1 MALARIGRARR
12 VENFT
17 WPGFVDALATL
28 LMVIIFVLMVF
39 VLIQINLA
47 YRVSGQ
53 ETTLGE
59 MRQQLASL
67 SELLNIERRANADLA
82 ANLAQITNQ
91 LNSSNADR
99 TNLQAELTSVR
110 AALNLRNNDIA
121 ELVAKQTDMK
131 ASLTAARVSLEERL
145 GALQLV
151 EGQLA
156 MALAKNQRATDKIN
170 LLSTEVVKSK
180 ADADASRTEITK
192 MASALELAEKQ
203 LAMAQAKSQSATDKI
218 SILSAEVNA
227 SRAETKASRAE
238 VTEMTA
244 ALAAL
249 RLRIEELKSLL
260 AEKERETVRD
270 KVAIANLGRSLN
282 NALASRVQEL
292 QRFRSEFFG
301 RLRDVLKG
309 RDDVQIV
316 GDRFVFQSEVLFAQG
331 QAEIGPQGQE
341 QLAKLAITLAD
352 IAEKIP
358 SDINW
363 VLQVDGHTD
372 NVPIRAGRYADNWD
386 LSTERALSVVR
397 YLNEQGLPAN
407 RLAAA
412 GYGEYQPLDT
422 SDNDNARRKN
432 RRIELKITQRVAI
445 K

>member
-1 MALARIGRARR
+1 MALARIGNARR

-39 VLIQINLA
+39 VLIQVNLA

-53 ETTLGE
+53 DTTLGE

-67 SELLNIERRANADLA
+67 GELLNIERRASADLA

-91 LNSSNADR
+91 LNASNANRDE
-99 TNLQAELTSVR
+99 LQAQLASVQAAIAARNSQIATLTAKQADTE
-110 AALNLRNNDIA
+110 AALA
-121 ELVAKQTDMK
+121 
-131 ASLTAARVSLEERL
+131 AARNSLEDRL
-145 GALQLV
+145 GALQLA

-156 MALAKNQRATDKIN
+156 MAQAQNQSAANRIDALRAKTTA
-170 LLSTEVVKSK
+170 SK
-180 ADADASRTEITK
+180 AEI
-192 MASALELAEKQ
+192 
-203 LAMAQAKSQSATDKI
+203 AQ
-218 SILSAEVNA
+218 
-227 SRAETKASRAE
+227 
-238 VTEMTA
+238 MTG

-249 RLRIEELKSLL
+249 RLRIEELTSLL
-260 AEKERETVRD
+260 VEKDRQATRD
-270 KVAIANLGRSLN
+270 KVAIASLGRSLN

-331 QAEIGPQGQE
+331 QAEIAAEGRD
-341 QLAKLAITLAD
+341 QLAKLAVALAD
-352 IAEKIP
+352 IATKIP
-358 SDINW
+358 EDINW

-372 NVPIRAGRYADNWD
+372 DVPIRAGRYADNWD

-397 YLNEQGLPAN
+397 FLNQQGLPAN

-412 GYGEYQPLDT
+412 GYGEFQPLDAA
-422 SDNDNARRKN
+422 DNDDARRKN
-432 RRIELKITQRVAI
+432 RRIELKITQRVAV

>member
-1 MALARIGRARR
+1 MALARIGNARR

-39 VLIQINLA
+39 VLIQVNLA

-53 ETTLGE
+53 DATLGE

-67 SELLNIERRANADLA
+67 GELLNIERRASADLA

-91 LNSSNADR
+91 LNTSNANRDE
-99 TNLQAELTSVR
+99 LQAQLASVQAAIAVR
-110 AALNLRNNDIA
+110 NNEIARLAAKQADSEAALA
-121 ELVAKQTDMK
+121 
-131 ASLTAARVSLEERL
+131 AARSSLEERL
-145 GALQLV
+145 GALQLA

-156 MALAKNQRATDKIN
+156 MAQAQNQSAANKIDA
-170 LLSTEVVKSK
+170 LHAETTASK
-180 ADADASRTEITK
+180 AQI
-192 MASALELAEKQ
+192 
-203 LAMAQAKSQSATDKI
+203 AQ
-218 SILSAEVNA
+218 
-227 SRAETKASRAE
+227 
-238 VTEMTA
+238 MTG

-249 RLRIEELKSLL
+249 RLRLEELTSLL
-260 AEKERETVRD
+260 AEKDRQATRD
-270 KVAIANLGRSLN
+270 KVAIASLGRSLN

-331 QAEIGPQGQE
+331 QAEIAAEGQD
-341 QLAKLAITLAD
+341 QLAKLVITLAD
-352 IAEKIP
+352 IATKIP
-358 SDINW
+358 EDINW

-372 NVPIRAGRYADNWD
+372 DVPIRAGRYADNWD

-397 YLNEQGLPAN
+397 FLNQQGLPAN

-412 GYGEYQPLDT
+412 GYGEFQPLDAT
-422 SDNDNARRKN
+422 DNDDARRKN
-432 RRIELKITQRVAI
+432 RRIELKITQRVAV

>member
-1 MALARIGRARR
+1 MALARIGNARR

-39 VLIQINLA
+39 VLIQVNLA

-53 ETTLGE
+53 DATLGE

-67 SELLNIERRANADLA
+67 GELLNIERRASADLA
-82 ANLAQITNQ
+82 NNLAQITNQ
-91 LNSSNADR
+91 LNASNANRDE
-99 TNLQAELTSVR
+99 LQAQLASVQTAIAARNSQIANLT
-110 AALNLRNNDIA
+110 
-121 ELVAKQTDMK
+121 AKQADTE
-131 ASLTAARVSLEERL
+131 ATLAAARNSLEERL
-145 GALQLV
+145 GALQLA

-156 MALAKNQRATDKIN
+156 MAQ
-170 LLSTEVVKSK
+170 
-180 ADADASRTEITK
+180 
-192 MASALELAEKQ
+192 
-203 LAMAQAKSQSATDKI
+203 AQNQSAANRIDA
-218 SILSAEVNA
+218 LSAETTA
-227 SRAETKASRAE
+227 SKAKIAQ
-238 VTEMTA
+238 MTG
-244 ALAAL
+244 ALVAL
-249 RLRIEELKSLL
+249 RLRIEELTSLL
-260 AEKERETVRD
+260 AEKDQQATRD
-270 KVAIANLGRSLN
+270 KVAITSLGRSLN

-331 QAEIGPQGQE
+331 QAEIGSQGEE
-341 QLAKLAITLAD
+341 QLAKLAITLTD
-352 IAEKIP
+352 IAQKIP
-358 SDINW
+358 GDINW
-363 VLQVDGHTD
+363 ILQVDGHTD

-397 YLNEQGLPAN
+397 YLSQQGLPAS

-412 GYGEYQPLDT
+412 GYGKYQPLDA
-422 SDNDNARRKN
+422 SDSDNARRKN
-432 RRIELKITQRVAI
+432 RRIEIKITQRVTI

>member
-1 MALARIGRARR
+1 MAFARIGNSRR
-12 VENFT
+12 VDNFT

-39 VLIQINLA
+39 VLIQVNLA

-53 ETTLGE
+53 DATLGE

-67 SELLNIERRANADLA
+67 SELLNIERRASADLA

-91 LNSSNADR
+91 LNASNANRDE
-99 TNLQAELTSVR
+99 LQAQLASVQ
-110 AALNLRNNDIA
+110 AAIAARNSQIA
-121 ELVAKQTDMK
+121 NMTAKQADTEV
-131 ASLTAARVSLEERL
+131 ALAAARNSLEERL
-145 GALQLV
+145 GALQLA

-156 MALAKNQRATDKIN
+156 MAQ
-170 LLSTEVVKSK
+170 
-180 ADADASRTEITK
+180 
-192 MASALELAEKQ
+192 
-203 LAMAQAKSQSATDKI
+203 AQNQSAANRIDV
-218 SILSAEVNA
+218 L
-227 SRAETKASRAE
+227 RAETTASKAEIAQMAS
-238 VTEMTA
+238 

-249 RLRIEELKSLL
+249 RLRIEELTSLL
-260 AEKERETVRD
+260 SEKDRQATQD
-270 KVAIANLGRSLN
+270 KVAIASLGRSLN

-331 QAEIGPQGQE
+331 QAEIGSRGEE
-341 QLAKLAITLAD
+341 QLAKLAITLTD
-352 IAEKIP
+352 IAKKIP
-358 SDINW
+358 GDINW
-363 VLQVDGHTD
+363 ILQVDGHTD

-397 YLNEQGLPAN
+397 YLNQQGLPAS

-412 GYGEYQPLDT
+412 GYGEYQPLDA
-422 SDNDNARRKN
+422 SDSDNARRKN
-432 RRIELKITQRVAI
+432 RRIEIKITQRVAI

>member
-1 MALARIGRARR
+1 MALARIGNARR

-39 VLIQINLA
+39 VLIQVNLA

-53 ETTLGE
+53 DATLDE

-67 SELLNIERRANADLA
+67 GELLNIERRASADLS
-82 ANLAQITNQ
+82 ANLAQITIQ
-91 LNSSNADR
+91 LNASNANRDE
-99 TNLQAELTSVR
+99 LQAQLTSVQTAIAAR
-110 AALNLRNNDIA
+110 NSQIANLTEKQVDTEAALA
-121 ELVAKQTDMK
+121 
-131 ASLTAARVSLEERL
+131 AARNSLEERL
-145 GALQLV
+145 GALQLT

-156 MALAKNQRATDKIN
+156 MA
-170 LLSTEVVKSK
+170 K
-180 ADADASRTEITK
+180 A
-192 MASALELAEKQ
+192 Q
-203 LAMAQAKSQSATDKI
+203 NQSAANLIDA
-218 SILSAEVNA
+218 L
-227 SRAETKASRAE
+227 RAETTASKAEIAK
-238 VTEMTA
+238 MTG

-249 RLRIEELKSLL
+249 RLRIEELTSLL
-260 AEKERETVRD
+260 AEKDRQAMRD
-270 KVAIANLGRSLN
+270 KVAIASLGRSLN

-309 RDDVQIV
+309 RDDVEIV

-331 QAEIGPQGQE
+331 RAEIAAEGQD
-341 QLAKLAITLAD
+341 QLAKLAVAFAD
-352 IAEKIP
+352 IATKIP
-358 SDINW
+358 QDINW

-372 NVPIRAGRYADNWD
+372 DVPIRAGRYADNWD

-397 YLNEQGLPAN
+397 FLNQQGLPAN

-412 GYGEYQPLDT
+412 GYGEFQPLDAA
-422 SDNDNARRKN
+422 DNDDARRKN
-432 RRIELKITQRVAI
+432 RRIELKITQRVAV

>member
-1 MALARIGRARR
+1 MALARIGNARR

-39 VLIQINLA
+39 VLIQVNLA

-53 ETTLGE
+53 DATLGE

-67 SELLNIERRANADLA
+67 GELLNIERRASADLS
-82 ANLAQITNQ
+82 ANLAQITIQ
-91 LNSSNADR
+91 LNASNANRDE
-99 TNLQAELTSVR
+99 LQAQLASVQAAIAARNSQIANLTAKQADTE
-110 AALNLRNNDIA
+110 AALA
-121 ELVAKQTDMK
+121 
-131 ASLTAARVSLEERL
+131 AARNSLEERL
-145 GALQLV
+145 GALQLT

-156 MALAKNQRATDKIN
+156 MA
-170 LLSTEVVKSK
+170 K
-180 ADADASRTEITK
+180 A
-192 MASALELAEKQ
+192 Q
-203 LAMAQAKSQSATDKI
+203 NQSAANLIDA
-218 SILSAEVNA
+218 L
-227 SRAETKASRAE
+227 RAETTASKAEIAK
-238 VTEMTA
+238 MTG

-249 RLRIEELKSLL
+249 RLRIEELTSLL
-260 AEKERETVRD
+260 AEKDRQATRD
-270 KVAIANLGRSLN
+270 KVAIASLGRSLN

-309 RDDVQIV
+309 RDDVEIV

-331 QAEIGPQGQE
+331 QAEIATEGQD
-341 QLAKLAITLAD
+341 QLAKLAVALAD
-352 IAEKIP
+352 IATKIP
-358 SDINW
+358 EDIKW

-372 NVPIRAGRYADNWD
+372 DVPIRAGRYADNWD

-397 YLNEQGLPAN
+397 FLNQQGLPAN

-412 GYGEYQPLDT
+412 GYGEFQPLDAA
-422 SDNDNARRKN
+422 DNDDARRKN
-432 RRIELKITQRVAI
+432 RRIELKITQRVAV

>member
-1 MALARIGRARR
+1 MALARIGNARR

-39 VLIQINLA
+39 VLIQVNLA
-47 YRVSGQ
+47 YRVAGQ
-53 ETTLGE
+53 DATLGE

-67 SELLNIERRANADLA
+67 GELLNIERRASADLA

-91 LNSSNADR
+91 LNTSNANRDE
-99 TNLQAELTSVR
+99 LQAQLASVQAAIAVR
-110 AALNLRNNDIA
+110 NNEIARLAAKQADSEAALA
-121 ELVAKQTDMK
+121 
-131 ASLTAARVSLEERL
+131 AARSSLEERL
-145 GALQLV
+145 GALQLA

-156 MALAKNQRATDKIN
+156 MAQAQNQSAANKIDA
-170 LLSTEVVKSK
+170 LHAETTASK
-180 ADADASRTEITK
+180 AQI
-192 MASALELAEKQ
+192 
-203 LAMAQAKSQSATDKI
+203 AQ
-218 SILSAEVNA
+218 
-227 SRAETKASRAE
+227 
-238 VTEMTA
+238 MTG

-249 RLRIEELKSLL
+249 RLRLEELTSLL
-260 AEKERETVRD
+260 AEKDRQATRD
-270 KVAIANLGRSLN
+270 KVAIASLGRSLN

-331 QAEIGPQGQE
+331 QAEIAAEGQD

-352 IAEKIP
+352 IATKIP
-358 SDINW
+358 EDINW

-372 NVPIRAGRYADNWD
+372 DVPIRAGRYADNWD

-397 YLNEQGLPAN
+397 FLNQQGLPAN

-412 GYGEYQPLDT
+412 GYGEFQPLDAT
-422 SDNDNARRKN
+422 DNDDARRKN
-432 RRIELKITQRVAI
+432 RRIELKITQRVAV

>member
-1 MALARIGRARR
+1 MALARIGNARR

-39 VLIQINLA
+39 VLIQVNLA

-53 ETTLGE
+53 DATLGE

-67 SELLNIERRANADLA
+67 GELLNIERRASADLS
-82 ANLAQITNQ
+82 ANLAQITIQ
-91 LNSSNADR
+91 LNASNANRDE
-99 TNLQAELTSVR
+99 LQAQLTSVQTAIAAR
-110 AALNLRNNDIA
+110 NSQIANLTEKQVDTEAALA
-121 ELVAKQTDMK
+121 
-131 ASLTAARVSLEERL
+131 AARNSLEERL
-145 GALQLV
+145 GALQLT

-156 MALAKNQRATDKIN
+156 MA
-170 LLSTEVVKSK
+170 K
-180 ADADASRTEITK
+180 A
-192 MASALELAEKQ
+192 Q
-203 LAMAQAKSQSATDKI
+203 NQSAANRIDA
-218 SILSAEVNA
+218 L
-227 SRAETKASRAE
+227 RAETTASKAEIAK
-238 VTEMTA
+238 MTG

-249 RLRIEELKSLL
+249 RLRIEELTSLL
-260 AEKERETVRD
+260 AEKDRQATRD
-270 KVAIANLGRSLN
+270 KVAIASLGRSLN

-309 RDDVQIV
+309 RDDVEIV

-331 QAEIGPQGQE
+331 RAEIAAEGQD
-341 QLAKLAITLAD
+341 QLAKLAVAFAD
-352 IAEKIP
+352 IATKIP
-358 SDINW
+358 EDINW

-372 NVPIRAGRYADNWD
+372 DVPIRAGRYADNWD

-397 YLNEQGLPAN
+397 FLNQQGLPAN

-412 GYGEYQPLDT
+412 GYGEFQPLDT
-422 SDNDNARRKN
+422 ADNDDARRKN
-432 RRIELKITQRVAI
+432 RRIELKITQRVAV

>member
-1 MALARIGRARR
+1 MALARIGNARR

-39 VLIQINLA
+39 VLIQVNLA

-53 ETTLGE
+53 DATLGE

-67 SELLNIERRANADLA
+67 GELLNIERRASADLA

-91 LNSSNADR
+91 LNASNANRDE
-99 TNLQAELTSVR
+99 LQAQLANVQAAIAARNSRIANLTAKQADTE
-110 AALNLRNNDIA
+110 AALA
-121 ELVAKQTDMK
+121 
-131 ASLTAARVSLEERL
+131 AARNSLEERL
-145 GALQLV
+145 GALQLA

-156 MALAKNQRATDKIN
+156 MAQ
-170 LLSTEVVKSK
+170 
-180 ADADASRTEITK
+180 
-192 MASALELAEKQ
+192 
-203 LAMAQAKSQSATDKI
+203 AQNQSAANRIDA
-218 SILSAEVNA
+218 L
-227 SRAETKASRAE
+227 RAETTASKAEIAQ
-238 VTEMTA
+238 MTG

-249 RLRIEELKSLL
+249 RLRIEELTSLL
-260 AEKERETVRD
+260 AEKDRQATQD
-270 KVAIANLGRSLN
+270 KVAIASLGRSLN

-331 QAEIGPQGQE
+331 QAEIAAEGRD
-341 QLAKLAITLAD
+341 QLAKLAVALAD
-352 IAEKIP
+352 IATKIP
-358 SDINW
+358 KDINW

-372 NVPIRAGRYADNWD
+372 DVPIRAGRYADNWD

-397 YLNEQGLPAN
+397 FLNQQGLPAN

-412 GYGEYQPLDT
+412 GYGEFQPLDAA
-422 SDNDNARRKN
+422 DNDDARRKN
-432 RRIELKITQRVAI
+432 RRIELKITQRVAV

>member
-1 MALARIGRARR
+1 MALARIGNARR

-39 VLIQINLA
+39 VLIQVNLA
-47 YRVSGQ
+47 HRVSGQ
-53 ETTLGE
+53 DATLGE

-67 SELLNIERRANADLA
+67 GELLNIERRASADLA

-91 LNSSNADR
+91 LNASNANRDE
-99 TNLQAELTSVR
+99 LQAQLANVQAAIAARNSQIANLTAKQADTE
-110 AALNLRNNDIA
+110 AALA
-121 ELVAKQTDMK
+121 
-131 ASLTAARVSLEERL
+131 AARNSLEDRL
-145 GALQLV
+145 GALQLA

-156 MALAKNQRATDKIN
+156 MAQ
-170 LLSTEVVKSK
+170 
-180 ADADASRTEITK
+180 
-192 MASALELAEKQ
+192 
-203 LAMAQAKSQSATDKI
+203 AQNQSAANRIDA
-218 SILSAEVNA
+218 L
-227 SRAETKASRAE
+227 RAETTASKSEIAQ
-238 VTEMTA
+238 MTG

-249 RLRIEELKSLL
+249 RLRIEELTSLL
-260 AEKERETVRD
+260 AEKDRQATQD
-270 KVAIANLGRSLN
+270 KVAIASLGRSLN

-331 QAEIGPQGQE
+331 QAEIAAGGRD
-341 QLAKLAITLAD
+341 QLAKLAVALAD
-352 IAEKIP
+352 IATKIP
-358 SDINW
+358 EDINW

-372 NVPIRAGRYADNWD
+372 DVPIRAGRYADNWD

-397 YLNEQGLPAN
+397 FLNQQGLPAN

-412 GYGEYQPLDT
+412 GYGEFQPLDAA
-422 SDNDNARRKN
+422 DNDDARRKN
-432 RRIELKITQRVAI
+432 RRIELKITQRVAV

>member
-1 MALARIGRARR
+1 MALARIGNARR

-39 VLIQINLA
+39 VLIQVNLA

-53 ETTLGE
+53 DATLGE

-67 SELLNIERRANADLA
+67 GELLNIERRASADLA

-91 LNSSNADR
+91 LNASNANRDE
-99 TNLQAELTSVR
+99 LQAQLANVQAAIAARNSQIANLTAKQADTE
-110 AALNLRNNDIA
+110 AALA
-121 ELVAKQTDMK
+121 
-131 ASLTAARVSLEERL
+131 AARNSLEERL
-145 GALQLV
+145 GALQLA

-156 MALAKNQRATDKIN
+156 MAQ
-170 LLSTEVVKSK
+170 
-180 ADADASRTEITK
+180 
-192 MASALELAEKQ
+192 
-203 LAMAQAKSQSATDKI
+203 AQNQSAANRIDA
-218 SILSAEVNA
+218 L
-227 SRAETKASRAE
+227 RAETTASKAEIAQ
-238 VTEMTA
+238 MTG

-249 RLRIEELKSLL
+249 RLRIEELTSLL
-260 AEKERETVRD
+260 AEKDRQATQD
-270 KVAIANLGRSLN
+270 KVAIASLGRSLN

-331 QAEIGPQGQE
+331 QAEIAAEGRD
-341 QLAKLAITLAD
+341 QLAKLAVALAD
-352 IAEKIP
+352 IATKIP
-358 SDINW
+358 EDINW

-372 NVPIRAGRYADNWD
+372 DVPIRAGRYADNWD

-397 YLNEQGLPAN
+397 FLNQQGLPAN

-412 GYGEYQPLDT
+412 GYGEFQPLDAA
-422 SDNDNARRKN
+422 DNDDARRKN
-432 RRIELKITQRVAI
+432 RRIELKITQRVAV